1 MCPGDEPSLTK
12 TNQAGSILLANL
24 LLPWQ
29 EFKQDFIELPYRCF
43 YLLGRDSYHMK
54 ILMVSPQPFF
64 EPRGTP
70 ISVYQ
75 RLEALSALGHE
86 IDLVTYHVGK
96 DVEFPNVK
104 IHRVREIKR
113 IQHVRI
119 GPSRA
124 KILLDVLVFFKAI
137 QLLLRKRYDVIH
149 SHEEASFFSMFLAW
163 IFRTR
168 HLYDMHSI
176 LSKQLGNFNFGNK
189 PIFIKIFGALET
201 MVLKTCDAV
210 ITVGTDLQK
219 YVKTIGSDI
228 PVIMIDNIA
237 LQAYQT
243 SVQLDDVEQL
253 KTKLD
258 LDGRLPIV
266 YTGTYEPYQGLD
278 MALECVGIVAKQC
291 PKVIFIFVGAKNQQ
305 AREWTEIAREMNL
318 QAYVLFLDVV
328 SPAESM
334 VYLAYAAVLISPR
347 LDGTTTPLKI
357 YSYLHANRPI
367 VATNI
372 TAHTQVLGPETAVL
386 VEPTKEAFAE
396 GILRVLRD
404 PELAE
409 CIAIN
414 AREFAKQKFS
424 HQDYIS
430 KVDQIYQSLS
440 SVLEVEEPALS
451 WRE

>member
-1 MCPGDEPSLTK
+1 
-12 TNQAGSILLANL
+12 
-24 LLPWQ
+24 
-29 EFKQDFIELPYRCF
+29 
-43 YLLGRDSYHMK
+43 MK
-54 ILMVSPQPFF
+54 ILMISPQPFF

-104 IHRVREIKR
+104 IHRVRKIKM

-137 QLLLRKRYDVIH
+137 QLLLGKRYDVIH

-189 PIFIKIFGALET
+189 PVFVKIFAVLERV
-201 MVLKTCDAV
+201 VLKTCDAV
-210 ITVGTDLQK
+210 ITVGPDLEK
-219 YVKTIGSDI
+219 YVKTVGSDI
-228 PVIMIDNIA
+228 RVVMIENIA

-243 SVQLDDVEQL
+243 SVLPEDIEQL
-253 KTKLD
+253 KKKLD
-258 LDGRLPIV
+258 MDGRLPIV
-266 YTGTYEPYQGLD
+266 YTGTYERYQGLM
-278 MALECVGIVAKQC
+278 MALESVRIVAQQY
-291 PKVIFIFVGAKNQQ
+291 PNVTFIFVGAKNQQ
-305 AREWTEIAREMNL
+305 AKEWAEIAHDMNL
-318 QAYVLFLDVV
+318 QEHVLFLDVV
-328 SPAESM
+328 PPAECM

-372 TAHTQVLGPETAVL
+372 TAHTQVLSSGTAVL
-386 VEPTKEAFAE
+386 VKPDKNAFAE

-404 PELAE
+404 PELADCLAE
-409 CIAIN
+409 N
-414 AREFAKQKFS
+414 AYEFAKQKFS
-424 HQDYIS
+424 HQDYIL

-440 SVLEVEEPALS
+440 AVLDVEKPALS

>member
-1 MCPGDEPSLTK
+1 
-12 TNQAGSILLANL
+12 
-24 LLPWQ
+24 
-29 EFKQDFIELPYRCF
+29 
-43 YLLGRDSYHMK
+43 MK
-54 ILMVSPQPFF
+54 ILMISPQPFF

-96 DVEFPNVK
+96 DVDFPNVK
-104 IHRVREIKR
+104 IHRVRKVKM

-137 QLLLRKRYDVIH
+137 QLLLEKRYDVIH

-168 HLYDMHSI
+168 HLYDMHSV

-189 PIFIKIFGALET
+189 PIFIKIFGILET

-210 ITVGTDLQK
+210 ITVGTDLEK
-219 YVKTIGSDI
+219 FVKTVGADI
-228 PVIMIDNIA
+228 QVVMIENIA
-237 LQAYQT
+237 LQAYQA
-243 SVQLDDVEQL
+243 SVQPDDVEQL
-253 KTKLD
+253 RNKLSLED
-258 LDGRLPIV
+258 RLPIV
-266 YTGTYEPYQGLD
+266 YTGTYERYQGLT
-278 MALECVGIVAKQC
+278 MALECVEIVAKQY
-291 PKVIFIFVGAKNQQ
+291 PDVIFIFVGAKNQQ
-305 AREWTEIAREMNL
+305 AREWTEIAQEMKI
-318 QAYVLFLDVV
+318 QEHVLFLDVV
-328 SPAESM
+328 PPTECM

-372 TAHTQVLGPETAVL
+372 TAHTQLLSPEIAVIA
-386 VEPTKEAFAE
+386 EPDKYAFAE

-409 CIAIN
+409 SIAKN
-414 AREFAKQKFS
+414 AHEFAQLKFS

-430 KVDQIYQSLS
+430 KINQIYQSLA

>member
-1 MCPGDEPSLTK
+1 
-12 TNQAGSILLANL
+12 
-24 LLPWQ
+24 
-29 EFKQDFIELPYRCF
+29 
-43 YLLGRDSYHMK
+43 MK
-54 ILMVSPQPFF
+54 ILMISPQPFF

-86 IDLVTYHVGK
+86 IDLVTYHVGT

-104 IHRVREIKR
+104 IHRVRRVKM

-137 QLLLRKRYDVIH
+137 ELLLGKRYDVIH

-168 HLYDMHSI
+168 HLYDMHSL
-176 LSKQLGNFNFGNK
+176 LSRQLGNFNFGNK
-189 PIFIKIFGALET
+189 PICIKIFSILET
-201 MVLKTCDAV
+201 MVLKSCDAV
-210 ITVGTDLQK
+210 ITVGPDLER
-219 YVKTIGSDI
+219 YVKTVGSDI
-228 PVIMIDNIA
+228 RVVMIENIA

-243 SVQLDDVEQL
+243 TILPDEVEQL
-253 KTKLD
+253 KKKLD
-258 LDGRLPIV
+258 LDGKLPIV
-266 YTGTYEPYQGLD
+266 YTGTFERYQGLNL
-278 MALECVGIVAKQC
+278 ALECVDIVAKQY
-291 PKVIFIFVGAKNQQ
+291 PRVIFVFVGAKNQQ
-305 AREWTEIAREMNL
+305 AREWTEIARDMNL
-318 QAYVLFLDVV
+318 QEHVLFLDVV

-357 YSYLHANRPI
+357 YSYLHADRPI

-372 TAHTQVLGPETAVL
+372 TAHTQVLSPETAIL
-386 VEPTKEAFAE
+386 VESNKDAFAE
-396 GILRVLRD
+396 GILRVLHD

-409 CIAIN
+409 CIAKN
-414 AREFAKQKFS
+414 AHEFAKQKFS

-430 KVDQIYQSLS
+430 KVNQIYQSLS

>member
-1 MCPGDEPSLTK
+1 
-12 TNQAGSILLANL
+12 
-24 LLPWQ
+24 
-29 EFKQDFIELPYRCF
+29 
-43 YLLGRDSYHMK
+43 MK
-54 ILMVSPQPFF
+54 ILMISPQPFF

-104 IHRVREIKR
+104 IHRVRNVKM

-119 GPSRA
+119 GPSKA
-124 KILLDVLVFFKAI
+124 KILLDVLVFFKAM
-137 QLLLRKRYDVIH
+137 QLLLGKRYDVIH

-168 HLYDMHSI
+168 HLYDMHSV
-176 LSKQLGNFNFGNK
+176 LSKQLGNFDFGNNS
-189 PIFIKIFGALET
+189 IFIKIFGVLET

-210 ITVGTDLQK
+210 ITVGADLEK
-219 YVKTIGSDI
+219 YVKTLGSDI
-228 PVIMIDNIA
+228 RIVTIENIA

-243 SVQLDDVEQL
+243 SVQPDAVEQL
-253 KTKLD
+253 KNSLD

-266 YTGTYEPYQGLD
+266 YTGTYERYQGLT
-278 MALECVGIVAKQC
+278 MAMECVEIVAKQD
-291 PKVIFIFVGAKNQQ
+291 PRVIFIFVGAKNQQ
-305 AREWTEIAREMNL
+305 AREWTEIARDMNL
-318 QAYVLFLDVV
+318 QEHVLFLDVV
-328 SPAESM
+328 PPAECM
-334 VYLAYAAVLISPR
+334 VYLAYAGVLISPR

-386 VEPTKEAFAE
+386 VEPNKEAFAE
-396 GILRVLRD
+396 GILRVLGD

-409 CIAIN
+409 CIANN
-414 AREFAKQKFS
+414 ALESAKQKFS

-430 KVDQIYQSLS
+430 KVKQIYQSLS
-440 SVLEVEEPALS
+440 SVPEVEEPALL

>member
-1 MCPGDEPSLTK
+1 
-12 TNQAGSILLANL
+12 
-24 LLPWQ
+24 
-29 EFKQDFIELPYRCF
+29 
-43 YLLGRDSYHMK
+43 MK
-54 ILMVSPQPFF
+54 ILMISPQPFF

-86 IDLVTYHVGK
+86 IDLVTYHVGT

-104 IHRVREIKR
+104 IHRVRRVKM

-137 QLLLRKRYDVIH
+137 ELLLGKRYDVIH
-149 SHEEASFFSMFLAW
+149 SHEESSFFSMFLAW

-168 HLYDMHSI
+168 HLYDMHSL
-176 LSKQLGNFNFGNK
+176 LSRQLGNFNFGNK
-189 PIFIKIFGALET
+189 HIFIKIFSILET
-201 MVLKTCDAV
+201 MVLKSCDAV
-210 ITVGTDLQK
+210 ITVGPDLER
-219 YVKTIGSDI
+219 YVKTIGTNI
-228 PVIMIDNIA
+228 QVIMIENLA

-243 SVQLDDVEQL
+243 TILPDDVEQL
-253 KTKLD
+253 KNKLD
-258 LDGRLPIV
+258 LDGKLPIV
-266 YTGTYEPYQGLD
+266 YTGTFERYQGLNL
-278 MALECVGIVAKQC
+278 ALECVEIVAKQY
-291 PKVIFIFVGAKNQQ
+291 PRVIFVFVGAKNQQ
-305 AREWTEIAREMNL
+305 AREWTEIARDMNL
-318 QAYVLFLDVV
+318 QEHVLFLDVV

-357 YSYLHANRPI
+357 YSYLHANRPV

-372 TAHTQVLGPETAVL
+372 TAHTQVLSPETAVL
-386 VEPTKEAFAE
+386 VEPNRDAFAE

-404 PELAE
+404 SELAE
-409 CIAIN
+409 CIAKN
-414 AREFAKQKFS
+414 AHEFAQEKFS

-430 KVDQIYQSLS
+430 KVNQIYQSLS
-440 SVLEVEEPALS
+440 SVLEVENPVLS

>member
-1 MCPGDEPSLTK
+1 
-12 TNQAGSILLANL
+12 LANL
-24 LLPWQ
+24 LLLWQ
-29 EFKQDFIELPYRCF
+29 EFRLDFIELLYRCF
-43 YLLGRDSYHMK
+43 YLLRKDSYHMK
-54 ILMVSPQPFF
+54 ILMISPQPFF

-104 IHRVREIKR
+104 IHRVRKVKM

-137 QLLLRKRYDVIH
+137 QLLLGKRYDVIH

-168 HLYDMHSI
+168 HLYDMHSV
-176 LSKQLGNFNFGNK
+176 LSKQLGNFNFWNK
-189 PIFIKIFGALET
+189 PIFIKIFGVLET

-210 ITVGTDLQK
+210 IAVGTDLEK
-219 YVKTIGSDI
+219 YVKTVGSDI
-228 PVIMIDNIA
+228 RVVMIENIA

-243 SVQLDDVEQL
+243 SAQPDDVEQL
-253 KTKLD
+253 KNKLD

-266 YTGTYEPYQGLD
+266 YTGTYERYQGLT
-278 MALECVGIVAKQC
+278 MALQCVEIVAKQY
-291 PKVIFIFVGAKNQQ
+291 PRVIFIFVGAKNQQ
-305 AREWTEIAREMNL
+305 AREWTEIARAMNL
-318 QAYVLFLDVV
+318 QEHILFLDVV
-328 SPAESM
+328 PPAESM

-372 TAHTQVLGPETAVL
+372 TAHTQVLSLETAVL
-386 VEPTKEAFAE
+386 VEPNKDAFAE

-409 CIAIN
+409 CIAKN
-414 AREFAKQKFS
+414 AHEFAKEKFS

-430 KVDQIYQSLS
+430 KVNQIYQSLS
-440 SVLEVEEPALS
+440 SVLEVEKPALS
-451 WRE
+451 WKE

>member
-1 MCPGDEPSLTK
+1 
-12 TNQAGSILLANL
+12 
-24 LLPWQ
+24 
-29 EFKQDFIELPYRCF
+29 
-43 YLLGRDSYHMK
+43 MK
-54 ILMVSPQPFF
+54 ILMISPQPFF

-104 IHRVREIKR
+104 IHRVRQVKR

-124 KILLDVLVFFKAI
+124 KILLDILVIFKAI
-137 QLLLRKRYDVIH
+137 QLLWGKRYDVIH
-149 SHEEASFFSMFLAW
+149 SHEEAAFFCMFLAW

-168 HLYDMHSI
+168 HLYDMHSV
-176 LSKQLGNFNFGNK
+176 LSKQLGNFDFGNR
-189 PIFIKIFGALET
+189 PTFIRIFGALET

-210 ITVGTDLQK
+210 ITVGTDLEK

-228 PVIMIDNIA
+228 RVVMIENIA

-243 SVQLDDVEQL
+243 PVQHDDVEQL
-253 KTKLD
+253 KNKLS
-258 LDGRLPIV
+258 LDDRLPIV
-266 YTGTYEPYQGLD
+266 YTGTYERYQGLT
-278 MALECVGIVAKQC
+278 MALESVEIVAKQY

-305 AREWTEIAREMNL
+305 AREWTEIAQAMNL
-318 QAYVLFLDVV
+318 QEHVLFLDVV

-334 VYLAYAAVLISPR
+334 VYLAYALVLISPR

-372 TAHTQVLGPETAVL
+372 TAHTQVLNPETAVL
-386 VEPTKEAFAE
+386 VEPNKDAFAE

-404 PELAE
+404 PEFAE
-409 CIAIN
+409 CIAKN
-414 AREFAKQKFS
+414 AHEFGKEKFS

-430 KVDQIYQSLS
+430 KVNHIYQSLS
-440 SVLEVEEPALS
+440 LVLEVEEPALS

>member
-1 MCPGDEPSLTK
+1 
-12 TNQAGSILLANL
+12 
-24 LLPWQ
+24 
-29 EFKQDFIELPYRCF
+29 
-43 YLLGRDSYHMK
+43 MK
-54 ILMVSPQPFF
+54 ILMISPQPFF

-75 RLEALSALGHE
+75 RLEALSALGHS

-104 IHRVREIKR
+104 IYRVRKIKM

-137 QLLLRKRYDVIH
+137 QLLLGKRYDVIH
-149 SHEEASFFSMFLAW
+149 SHEEASFFGMFLAW

-168 HLYDMHSI
+168 HLYDMHSV
-176 LSKQLGNFNFGNK
+176 LSRQLGNFNFGNK
-189 PIFIKIFGALET
+189 PIFVKIFAVLET

-210 ITVGTDLQK
+210 ITVGTDLER
-219 YVKTIGSDI
+219 YVKTVGSNI
-228 PVIMIDNIA
+228 RVVMIENIA
-237 LQAYQT
+237 LQAYQN
-243 SVQLDDVEQL
+243 SVQPDEIEQL
-253 KTKLD
+253 KNKLD

-266 YTGTYEPYQGLD
+266 YTGTYERYQGLT
-278 MALECVGIVAKQC
+278 MALECVEIVAKQY
-291 PKVIFIFVGAKNQQ
+291 PGVIFVFVGAKNQQ
-305 AREWTEIAREMNL
+305 AREWTEIAGAMNL
-318 QAYVLFLDVV
+318 QEHVLFLDVV
-328 SPAESM
+328 PPDECM

-372 TAHTQVLGPETAVL
+372 TAHTQVLSPETAVL
-386 VEPTKEAFAE
+386 VEPNKDAFAE
-396 GILRVLRD
+396 GILRVLCDR
-404 PELAE
+404 ELAE
-409 CIAIN
+409 CIAKN
-414 AREFAKQKFS
+414 AHEFAQQKFS

-430 KVDQIYQSLS
+430 KVNQIYQSLS
-440 SVLEVEEPALS
+440 SGLEVEKPALS

>member
-1 MCPGDEPSLTK
+1 
-12 TNQAGSILLANL
+12 
-24 LLPWQ
+24 
-29 EFKQDFIELPYRCF
+29 
-43 YLLGRDSYHMK
+43 MK
-54 ILMVSPQPFF
+54 ILMISPQPFF

-75 RLEALSALGHE
+75 RLEALSTLGHE

-104 IHRVREIKR
+104 IHRVRNVKM

-119 GPSRA
+119 GPSKA
-124 KILLDVLVFFKAI
+124 KILLDVLVFFKAM
-137 QLLLRKRYDVIH
+137 QLLLGKRYDVIH

-168 HLYDMHSI
+168 HLYDMHSV
-176 LSKQLGNFNFGNK
+176 LSKQLGNFDFGNNS
-189 PIFIKIFGALET
+189 IFIKIFGVLET

-210 ITVGTDLQK
+210 ITVGADLEK
-219 YVKTIGSDI
+219 YVKTLGSDI
-228 PVIMIDNIA
+228 RIVTIENIA

-243 SVQLDDVEQL
+243 SVQPDAVEQL
-253 KTKLD
+253 KNSLD

-266 YTGTYEPYQGLD
+266 YTGTYERYQGLT
-278 MALECVGIVAKQC
+278 MALECVEIVAKQD
-291 PKVIFIFVGAKNQQ
+291 PRVIFIFVGAKNQQ
-305 AREWTEIAREMNL
+305 AREWTEIARDMNL
-318 QAYVLFLDVV
+318 QEHVLFLDVV
-328 SPAESM
+328 PPAECM
-334 VYLAYAAVLISPR
+334 VYLAYAGVLISPR

-372 TAHTQVLGPETAVL
+372 TAHTQVLSPETAVL
-386 VEPTKEAFAE
+386 VEPNKEAFAE
-396 GILRVLRD
+396 GILRVLGD

-409 CIAIN
+409 CIANN
-414 AREFAKQKFS
+414 ALESAKQKFS

-430 KVDQIYQSLS
+430 KVKQIYQSLS
-440 SVLEVEEPALS
+440 SVPEVEEPALL